1 VPPTDTPTPSD
12 TPLPSQTFT
21 RTPSNTPPASN
32 TPVPPSQTA
41 TATGGFVPLGERP
54 ELTLVPVTPPTDTA
68 PTLDVTPTLFTA
80 APGTEVAGEFTLTPD
95 LTTPRFATIQVTPLT
110 AAATPTFLPTP
121 PTLEVINPTTLPTL
135 ITLDPSTF
143 SFALSTT
150 DGVLN
155 ASAFSLPGDTVRF
168 ARNPVDPNR
177 YATVDTSGLLYLVN
191 DFSSGGRNRLTFSP
205 FSDAAPPSAQQ
216 NNANVT
222 QIAWSPDGRLLA
234 FLVDTDSDD
243 FRDNDLANDGV
254 WYLEP
259 QRIRE
264 TDPTYQLL
272 RDCPPEPSC
281 SIVNPG
287 DGPYRWRSLHFEWNY
302 QSNGILAT
310 VQLPEESRQAFII
323 LDVVAD
329 PNYAQ
334 TRPPVYRYDFASWS
348 QDGSSIIVS
357 GANPVG
363 QVGVWR
369 INRQN
374 GQEQLLFDGSAA
386 GLWVQNAVERPGGQ
400 VVMLGSFGGPGSAMA
415 LYDASGTALTEPIGS
430 AAPARVDWSPDRS
443 AVLLVVP
450 EGVAPRYYVAQVNGQ
465 VREITQEVA
474 GALAVEWVQGQPPP
488 GVNPAA
494 PAATP
499 TPAAPQYAIGQ
510 RVRVVIAQ
518 LNLRSD
524 PSTVNPPLGTVNFG
538 AFLTILS
545 EPIPAEG
552 LIWYQVGTD
561 DGRSGYI
568 AESVGDVPSISL

>member
-1 VPPTDTPTPSD
+1 M
-12 TPLPSQTFT
+12 
-21 RTPSNTPPASN
+21 
-32 TPVPPSQTA
+32 
-41 TATGGFVPLGERP
+41 PLGERP
-54 ELTLVPVTPPTDTA
+54 ELTTTLVPVTPPTDIP
-68 PTLDVTPTLFTA
+68 PTLDVTPTFFTA
-80 APGTEVAGEFTLTPD
+80 APETEVAGQFTPTPD
-95 LTTPRFATIQVTPLT
+95 FMPTPRFATIQVTPLT
-110 AAATPTFLPTP
+110 AVATPTFLPTP
-121 PTLEVINPTTLPTL
+121 PTLEVINPTPLPTL

-143 SFALSTT
+143 SFALSAT

-155 ASAFSLPGDTVRF
+155 GSAFSLPGDTSRF

-177 YATVDTSGLLYLVN
+177 YATVDTRGLLYLVN
-191 DFSSGGRNRLTFSP
+191 DFASGGRNRLTFSP
-205 FSDAAPPSAQQ
+205 FSDNVPPSAQQ

-259 QRIRE
+259 QRITE

-272 RDCPPEPSC
+272 RDCPPERSC

-287 DGPYRWRSLHFEWNY
+287 NGPYRWRSLHFEWNY
-302 QSNGILAT
+302 QSNGILVT
-310 VQLPEESRQAFII
+310 VQLPDENRQAFII

-334 TRPPVYRYDFASWS
+334 NRPPVYRYDFASWS

-357 GANPVG
+357 GANPAG

-369 INRQN
+369 ADRSG
-374 GQEQLLFDGSAA
+374 GQERLLFDGSAR

-400 VVMLGSFGGPGSAMA
+400 VVMLGSFGGPGGAMA
-415 LYDASGTALTEPIGS
+415 LYDASGNALTEIIGS
-430 AAPARVDWSPDRS
+430 GAPARVDWSPDRS

-450 EGVAPRYYVAQVNGQ
+450 EGGVPRYYVAQVSGQ
-465 VREITQEVA
+465 VREITRDVA

-488 GVNPAA
+488 GFNPAA

-499 TPAAPQYAIGQ
+499 TPAAPQYAVGQ

-518 LNLRSD
+518 LNLRPD
-524 PSTVNPPLGTVNFG
+524 PSTLNPPLGTVNFG
-538 AFLTILS
+538 ELLTILS
-545 EPIPAEG
+545 EPIAAEG
-552 LIWYQVGTD
+552 LIWYQVSTD
-561 DGRSGYI
+561 DGRVGYV